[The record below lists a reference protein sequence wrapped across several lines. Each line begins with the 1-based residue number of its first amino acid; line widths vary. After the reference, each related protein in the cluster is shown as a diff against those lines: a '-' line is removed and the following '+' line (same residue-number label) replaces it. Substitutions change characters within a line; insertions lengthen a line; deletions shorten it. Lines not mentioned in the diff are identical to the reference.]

1 MQRILVG
8 LLALFVLG
16 AVVGGATHWFVGV
29 ALVVV
34 PILVTFTNLKMR
46 RAYRLS
52 TDETMS
58 KALSEQEGSH
68 Q

>member
-16 AVVGGATHWFVGV
+16 AVVGSATHWFVGV
-29 ALVVV
+29 ALVVA

-46 RAYRLS
+46 RAYRLA

-58 KALSEQEGSH
+58 KALSEQEGSL